1 MAVKAN
7 VIPIQLTKK
16 EKGLLRLLRIH
27 SLNCD
32 HIMLYFLSLFILVFK
47 KYANTI
53 IT

>member
-7 VIPIQLTKK
+7 VIPMQLTKK

-32 HIMLYFLSLFILVFK
+32 HIVLYFLIYLFLLSK
-47 KYANTI
+47 NMPT
-53 IT
+53 